1 MVIKKKIN
9 QQKKP
14 KITMKQQKFIEWM
27 IETGNATE
35 SVRRAWYNC
44 KWKNV
49 ANVIGYENLM
59 KPYIKVAIDERVN
72 NAKAMIYKI
81 AMTWKKEADRIKA
94 AQDVVDRV
102 EWKALARTQLSGEL
116 KILSESELDD

>member
-1 MVIKKKIN
+1 MAIKKKIN
-9 QQKKP
+9 KQKKP
-14 KITMKQQKFIEWM
+14 KITIKQQRFIEWM

-59 KPYIKVAIDERVN
+59 KPYIRVAIDERVK

-116 KILSESELDD
+116 KILSESELEE